1 MGGTRCRAGAGAH
14 NQRLLH
20 ARLLPG
26 TYALWLYLPT
36 PKPARPKSAVPPTTN
51 FPDASVFTEE
61 EAAPAADADAQA
73 AAPIA
78 GLPCVPFDLELR
90 LRYEAACAHPNPNR
104 NPNRN
109 RNRNRNPN
117 PNQE

>member
-1 MGGTRCRAGAGAH
+1 MGMGATRCRAGAGAH

-36 PKPARPKSAVPPTTN
+36 PKPALPKSAVPPTTN

-61 EAAPAADADAQA
+61 EAIPAADADAQA

-90 LRYEAACAHPNPNR
+90 LRYEAACA
-104 NPNRN
+104 
-109 RNRNRNPN
+109 NPN
-117 PNQE
+117 PNPNP